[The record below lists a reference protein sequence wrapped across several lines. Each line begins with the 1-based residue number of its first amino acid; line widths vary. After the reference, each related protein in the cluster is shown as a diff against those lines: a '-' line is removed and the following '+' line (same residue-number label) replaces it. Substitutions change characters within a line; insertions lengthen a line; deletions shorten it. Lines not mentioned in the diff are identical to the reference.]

1 MNAPRPIRLQHEQV
15 FINLPVTDL
24 AAQRDFYLALGF
36 KQNLVFSDETTNSFE
51 ISDHIVVMLLQQD
64 TFSGFHD
71 RETVAANGPR
81 EVLNALGAE
90 STADVDE
97 LIRRA
102 KQAGGTITRE
112 PEAQGPMYGAAFDD
126 LEGHG
131 WEIVYMDPSAL
142 E

>member
-1 MNAPRPIRLQHEQV
+1 MNTPQPIRLRHEHV

-24 AAQRDFYLALGF
+24 AAQRDFFLALGF
-36 KQNLVFSDETTNSFE
+36 KQNLVFSDETANSFE
-51 ISDHIVVMLLQQD
+51 ISDHIVLMLLQQD

-81 EVLNALGAE
+81 EVLNALSVGSA
-90 STADVDE
+90 ADVDE
-97 LIRRA
+97 MIRRA
-102 KQAGGTITRE
+102 RQAGGAITRE
-112 PEAQGPMYGAAFDD
+112 PEAQGQMYIAAFDD

-131 WEIVYMDPSAL
+131 WEIVYMAPSAF